1 MQATKSSPLIKAIQI
16 KKTSSMSNPITWL
29 NIHNMNPKWFVAGY
43 VFERE
48 HHEQFTYVISEVRLG
63 KMN

>member
-1 MQATKSSPLIKAIQI
+1 
-16 KKTSSMSNPITWL
+16 
-29 NIHNMNPKWFVAGY
+29 MNPKWFVAGY

-48 HHEQFTYVISEVRLG
+48 HQEQFTYVISEVRLG